1 MQVIQS
7 ALLVQFRRTSVHL
20 FFKYLMHTWSYSTP
34 SKNYDDINHELWF
47 FSYVAPYR
55 DRKPKNRNITIDSVI

>member
-7 ALLVQFRRTSVHL
+7 APLVQFRRTSVH
-20 FFKYLMHTWSYSTP
+20 FFHIFNAWSYSTP
-34 SKNYDDINHELWF
+34 SKTMMISIMSYGV

-55 DRKPKNRNITIDSVI
+55 DRKPKNRNTTIDSSI